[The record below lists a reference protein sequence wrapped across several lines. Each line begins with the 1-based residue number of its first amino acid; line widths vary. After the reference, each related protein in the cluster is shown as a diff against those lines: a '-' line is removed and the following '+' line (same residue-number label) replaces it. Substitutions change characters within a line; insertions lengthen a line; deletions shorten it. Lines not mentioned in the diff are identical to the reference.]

1 MYKVTSFFIGRYQET
16 YFDKAV
22 VMRANWVFIAKTPF
36 DKLYNTSVIPKIV
49 PIDKRT
55 MLVDTKNLI
64 LYLLEIS
71 VNWQF
76 LP

>member
-1 MYKVTSFFIGRYQET
+1 MPAFGVPSMNVEICTYKVTSFFIGRYQEN

-22 VMRANWVFIAKTPF
+22 VIRANWVFIAKTPF

-55 MLVDTKNLI
+55 MLVDTKM
-64 LYLLEIS
+64 
-71 VNWQF
+71 
-76 LP
+76 